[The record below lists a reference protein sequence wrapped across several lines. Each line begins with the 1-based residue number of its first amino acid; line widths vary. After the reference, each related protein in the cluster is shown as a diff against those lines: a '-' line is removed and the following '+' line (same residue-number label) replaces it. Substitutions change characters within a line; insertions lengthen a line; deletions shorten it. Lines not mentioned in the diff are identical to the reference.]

1 MDRKKFYLEQVL
13 KFIKNKDSQILVLGA
28 GTLDKNIFNEIGYKN
43 VTFSNI
49 ESSNEKDLNFYENI
63 HDIKINSN
71 AYEYCVAH
79 ACIHHSSK
87 PHSAIL
93 ELYRVCS
100 KGSLIIE
107 ANDSLISRLACRFN
121 LSEEYE
127 LSAVKKNKVLGGV
140 DNTNIPNYVYRWTE
154 REIIKLLKSYRPDL
168 KHRIFFNYGYQI
180 KFTKSKII
188 KFLFDIFFF
197 IFTKQKNLLAI
208 YIEKNSK
215 NLKYNDWILKWK
227 YQ

>member
-1 MDRKKFYLEQVL
+1 MDRKKFYTEQVL

-28 GTLDKNIFNEIGYKN
+28 GILDKSIFDEIGYRN

-49 ESSNEKDLNFYENI
+49 ENSNEKGLNFNENI
-63 HDIKINSN
+63 NNIKIDSN
-71 AYEYCVAH
+71 AYEYCIAH

-87 PHSAIL
+87 PHTAIL

-107 ANDSLISRLACRFN
+107 ANDSLISRLACKFK

-127 LSAVKKNKVLGGV
+127 LSAVKKNETKGGV

-180 KFTKSKII
+180 KFTKSKIL
-188 KFLFDIFFF
+188 KLLFDIFFF

-208 YIEKNSK
+208 YIDKNNK
-215 NLKYNDWILKWK
+215 DLEYNDWILK
-227 YQ
+227 

>member
-1 MDRKKFYLEQVL
+1 MDRKKFYTEQVL

-28 GTLDKNIFNEIGYKN
+28 GILDKSIFDEIGYRN

-49 ESSNEKDLNFYENI
+49 ENSNEKGLNFNENI
-63 HDIKINSN
+63 HNIKIDSN
-71 AYEYCVAH
+71 AYEYCIAH

-87 PHSAIL
+87 PHTAIL

-107 ANDSLISRLACRFN
+107 ANDSLISRLACKFK

-127 LSAVKKNKVLGGV
+127 LSAVKKNETKGGV

-180 KFTKSKII
+180 KFTKSKIL
-188 KFLFDIFFF
+188 KLLFDIFFF
-197 IFTKQKNLLAI
+197 IFKKKKNLLAI
-208 YIEKNSK
+208 YIDKNNK
-215 NLKYNDWILKWK
+215 DLEYNDWILK
-227 YQ
+227 